1 MPLETKKKAKA
12 GAKRIGSIAPKSA
25 PRVVVT
31 YVDRSWT
38 DRLAAPL
45 VDLRMEGT
53 GVRLRIGLAARG
65 KASGERDAVEEFAT
79 KGGRVDTV
87 QVARKR
93 FAARL
98 QAQLRLTEGSELS
111 LELVAGKRTFLYP
124 ATVVFGPDA
133 ITFHLG

>member
-1 MPLETKKKAKA
+1 MKAGSKRAKA
-12 GAKRIGSIAPKSA
+12 IAPKSA

-31 YVDRSWT
+31 YVDRTWT

-45 VDLRMEGT
+45 VDLRMEGDE
-53 GVRLRIGLAARG
+53 VRLRIGLAARG
-65 KASGERDAVEEFAT
+65 KDSGQRDALEEFAA
-79 KGGRVDTV
+79 KGGKVDTLQMV
-87 QVARKR
+87 RKR

-98 QAQLRLTEGSELS
+98 QAQLRLTEGSGLS
-111 LELVAGKRTFLYP
+111 LELVAGERSFLYP

>member
-1 MPLETKKKAKA
+1 KQA
-12 GAKRIGSIAPKSA
+12 GGVAPKSA

-38 DRLAAPL
+38 DRLAAPV
-45 VDLRMEGT
+45 VDLRMEGEA
-53 GVRLRIGLAARG
+53 VRLRIGLAARG
-65 KASGERDAVEEFAT
+65 KAPGQRDALDEFTA

-111 LELVAGKRTFLYP
+111 LELIAGGRAFLYP

-133 ITFHLG
+133 ITFNLG